1 MNFDFSMNYPN
12 QNHNHFGQEISRV
25 VTQAI
30 KQSMNPQNGHGIGY
44 VLTHSFQHFVYP
56 QFGNYNLVNGENNL
70 DQNLV
75 CDQVFCNDN
84 KHHLRYRH
92 QYRYDLNHKD
102 HKYSEPNC
110 GCDGHYFSHQ

>member
-56 QFGNYNLVNGENNL
+56 QFGNYNLVNGENN
-70 DQNLV
+70 
-75 CDQVFCNDN
+75 
-84 KHHLRYRH
+84 
-92 QYRYDLNHKD
+92 
-102 HKYSEPNC
+102 
-110 GCDGHYFSHQ
+110 